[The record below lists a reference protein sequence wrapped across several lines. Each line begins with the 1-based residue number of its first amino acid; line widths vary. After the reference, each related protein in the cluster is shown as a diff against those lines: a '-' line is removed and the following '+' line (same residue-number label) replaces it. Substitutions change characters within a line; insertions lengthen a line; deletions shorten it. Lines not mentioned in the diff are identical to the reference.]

1 MRANSTEAL
10 NDSHDQ
16 KLDQILA
23 GVQKLDARIQRLE
36 ADGPDLRTRLE
47 LIETRVDERLRETRP
62 IWDSVHTQLTELR
75 ESLLTEGQSRQAQ
88 VAELKESMEAQ
99 IGEVKES
106 QQCLRSEMEKSF
118 RLLDRRMEMFAD
130 MVARVHAYERDLE
143 DRVDELA
150 KRLA

>member
-1 MRANSTEAL
+1 MSDNSTETL

-23 GVQKLDARIQRLE
+23 GLQKLDGRIERLE
-36 ADGPDLRTRLE
+36 ADGPELRTRIE
-47 LIETRVDERLRETRP
+47 LIETKIDERLRETRP
-62 IWDSVHTQLTELR
+62 IWEGVHAQLTELR
-75 ESLLTEGQSRQAQ
+75 QSVLAEGQSRQAQ
-88 VAELKESMEAQ
+88 IGELKES
-99 IGEVKES
+99 
-106 QQCLRSEMEKSF
+106 QQSLRAEMEKSF
-118 RLLDRRMEMFAD
+118 RLLDRRMEMYAE